1 MAKQKTSPALLPAE
15 VETDLLSDPTYSA
28 QDLKMIKRAIRNDW
42 PISPDL
48 REMLVNRMQEIIKT
62 SDDDR
67 NCIGAA
73 RALIQADALNA
84 KREALEQADEHKRM
98 PDKHLHLHAEA
109 QAKVVIHLPDN
120 GR

>member
-1 MAKQKTSPALLPAE
+1 
-15 VETDLLSDPTYSA
+15 
-28 QDLKMIKRAIRNDW
+28 MIKRAIRNDW
-42 PISPDL
+42 PITA
-48 REMLVNRMQEIIKT
+48 EMRKILVARMQEIIKT

-73 RALIQADALNA
+73 KALLLADSINV
-84 KREALEQADEHKRM
+84 KRESMDQADEHKRM
-98 PDKHLHLHAEA
+98 PDKHLHLHAET